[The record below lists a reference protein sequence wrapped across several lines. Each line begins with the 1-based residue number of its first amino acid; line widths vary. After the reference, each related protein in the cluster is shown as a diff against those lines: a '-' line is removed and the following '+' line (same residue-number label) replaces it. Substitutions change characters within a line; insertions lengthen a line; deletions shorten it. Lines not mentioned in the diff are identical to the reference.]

1 VVTGGQ
7 ILSGME
13 GRNAVVVTSLAEG
26 ITCIVGLIVYAFSA
40 IRIDW
45 VLAPYLLIGG
55 VMSIPLSG
63 LVVKKINTRYL
74 RLVIGV
80 GTAVLGCVTLIKI
93 FL

>member
-1 VVTGGQ
+1 
-7 ILSGME
+7 
-13 GRNAVVVTSLAEG
+13 
-26 ITCIVGLIVYAFSA
+26 
-40 IRIDW
+40 
-45 VLAPYLLIGG
+45 
-55 VMSIPLSG
+55 MSIPLSG